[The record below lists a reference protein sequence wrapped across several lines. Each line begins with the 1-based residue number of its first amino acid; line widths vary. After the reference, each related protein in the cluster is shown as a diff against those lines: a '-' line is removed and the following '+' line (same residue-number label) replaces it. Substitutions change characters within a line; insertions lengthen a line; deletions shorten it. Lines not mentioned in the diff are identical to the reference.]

1 MPQKLFV
8 SINSPEQ
15 VIWEGEADAVTSE
28 NSQGPFDVLPGHVN
42 FVTIIDKKSLL
53 IHRLDGDREFPLE
66 KAVIYVHG
74 NLVTIYTNI

>member
-1 MPQKLFV
+1 MSQKLFV

-28 NSQGPFDVLPGHVN
+28 NSQGTFDVLPGHVN
-42 FVTIIDKKSLL
+42 FVTIIDKKKLL

-66 KAVIYVHG
+66 RAVVYVRE
-74 NLVTIYTNI
+74 NLVTVYTNL